1 MTDIKTKHLTCI
13 ICPMGCQ
20 LEVTLP
26 EGYSEENKKTFDPS
40 LFKVSGNTC
49 PRGDTYARKELTNP
63 ERTLTCTVA
72 ITGAKRPLV
81 TAKTK
86 GEVPKEMLLE
96 CMQLVRRLTVASP
109 VKAGDVLVKDILHTG
124 VDLIACE
131 DA

>member
-1 MTDIKTKHLTCI
+1 
-13 ICPMGCQ
+13 MGCQ

-26 EGYSEENKKTFDPS
+26 QGYSEENKNTFDPS
-40 LFKVSGNTC
+40 LFTVSGNTC

-72 ITGAKRPLV
+72 VLGGKRLLV

-86 GEVPKEMLLE
+86 GEVPKEKLLD
-96 CMQLVRRLTVASP
+96 CMQLVRRLRVKSP
-109 VKAGDVLVKDILHTG
+109 VKAGDILVRDILQSG